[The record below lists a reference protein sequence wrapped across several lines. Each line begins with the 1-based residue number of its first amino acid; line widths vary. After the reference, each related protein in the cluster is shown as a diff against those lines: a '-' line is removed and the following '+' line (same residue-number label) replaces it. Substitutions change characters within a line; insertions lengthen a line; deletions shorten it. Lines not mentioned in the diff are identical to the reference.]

1 VRINSSPL
9 FSIYT
14 DFELTEPE
22 EYFLIMAIRQIVKRL
37 VDAEWFARV
46 IEVCD
51 RRSDNRMT
59 ELGMLSQA
67 FEFMKINQVVGDYF
81 EFGLWR
87 GKTFAY
93 ARRMMLRYG
102 RLDMKLWG
110 FDSFQGLPDTGEH
123 PDNIWYKGQ
132 FACTRPEFEAI
143 LKSRGFRPS
152 EYGLIEGFYNESL
165 NDAAHTLLSSRK
177 AAIVYID
184 CDLYDS
190 TIQVLDFIQSY
201 LMDGSIICFDD
212 FYNYK
217 GDPDQG
223 EQKALAEFVQRQT
236 RVRIIPYMDYAPLG
250 KSFICRING

>member
-1 VRINSSPL
+1 MTSM
-9 FSIYT
+9 SIKGIIKHFA
-14 DFELTEPE
+14 DG
-22 EYFLIMAIRQIVKRL
+22 
-37 VDAEWFARV
+37 EWVARV
-46 IEVCD
+46 LEVLD

-67 FEFMKINQVVGDYF
+67 FEFVKINEISGDYL

-87 GKTFAY
+87 GKTFGY
-93 ARRMMLRYG
+93 AHRMMHRHG
-102 RLDMKLWG
+102 RDMILWG

-132 FACTRPEFEAI
+132 FACTRPQFEAI

-152 EYGLIEGFYNESL
+152 EYELVEGFYSESL
-165 NDAAHTLLSSRK
+165 DQAAHSRLSGRK
-177 AAIVYID
+177 AAVVYID

-190 TIQVLDFIQSY
+190 TIQVLDFVQSY
-201 LMDGSIICFDD
+201 LVDGSIICFDD

-217 GDPDQG
+217 GDPEQG
-223 EQKALAEFVQRQT
+223 EQKALADFLQKQA
-236 RVRIIPYMDYAPLG
+236 RVRVIPYMDYAPLG